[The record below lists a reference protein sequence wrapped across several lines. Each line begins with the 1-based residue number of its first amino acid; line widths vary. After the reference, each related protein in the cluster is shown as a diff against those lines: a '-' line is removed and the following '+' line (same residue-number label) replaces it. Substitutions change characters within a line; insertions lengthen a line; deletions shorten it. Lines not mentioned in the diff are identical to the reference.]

1 MIATIGQSTARA
13 AILIAVGVGVLVEGL
28 TGMGVSLLVTISLL
42 LRIAPRGQ
50 AIALDLVGMC
60 LMPWG

>member
-13 AILIAVGVGVLVEGL
+13 AILIAVGVGVLVESL
-28 TGMGVSLLVTISLL
+28 TGMGVSLLVTIPLL

-50 AIALDLVGMC
+50 AIALGLVGMS
-60 LMPWG
+60 LMPWD